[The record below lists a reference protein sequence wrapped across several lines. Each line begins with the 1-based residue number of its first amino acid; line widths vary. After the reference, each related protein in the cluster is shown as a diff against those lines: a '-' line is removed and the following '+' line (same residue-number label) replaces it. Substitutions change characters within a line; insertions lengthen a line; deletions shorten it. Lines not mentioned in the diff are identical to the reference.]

1 MANFQTSDGVT
12 LFYTDDATDAVPVL
26 CLSGLT
32 RNSTDFSYIDGLLP
46 DARLIKMDYRGR
58 GKSDWVADFTT
69 YSVAREAQDALEL
82 MDHLGIEKFAIL
94 GTSRGGLIAMTLG
107 AMCMDRILGVAMND
121 IGPEL
126 DAQGLAAIMVFL
138 GRAPVWKTYA
148 EAAAA
153 RSGVMAGFA
162 NVPDSR
168 WREEVEKQ
176 HHQTPQGL
184 INTYDPK
191 LRDAVAASSLQAIP
205 DLWPFFT
212 AFTHVPVALIRGA
225 NSDLLS
231 AESFARMQRE
241 LPDALAVT
249 VADRGHIPFLDEPEA
264 LATLRAWIARLA

>member
-191 LRDAVAASSLQAIP
+191 LRDAVEASSLQAIP

-212 AFTHVPVALIRGA
+212 AFAHVPVALIRGA

-231 AESFARMQRE
+231 TESFARMQRE